1 MGYDVIFVQPVL
13 VVSGGQTEDFE
24 GRRVDRVP
32 KGGQRSF
39 NVIRRGGEVGEFSV
53 YD

>member
-1 MGYDVIFVQPVL
+1 MGYGVIFVQPVL

-32 KGGQRSF
+32 KGGQRFF
-39 NVIRRGGEVGEFSV
+39 NVIRGGGKVGEFSV